1 VGLGQK
7 YVRDISKL
15 HYVNRFGFYSLDQ
28 IANMSLNDL
37 RMRVATH
44 DKTLTGPL
52 MEEPSIALDLGH

>member
-7 YVRDISKL
+7 DVGDISKL
-15 HYVNRFGFYSLDQ
+15 HYVNRFGFYSLEE

-37 RMRVATH
+37 RMRVSTH
-44 DKTLTGPL
+44 DKTLIGPI